1 MSNELPRFT
10 PGEPGHAARLNLVV
24 DALTDALKRIEELE
38 SAKVPEV
45 VEPVEVPEVVEA
57 VPAKAPAKT
66 RTPKAAAKPE

>member
-1 MSNELPRFT
+1 MTNELPRFV
-10 PGEPGHAARLNLVV
+10 PGKPGHAARLNLVV

-45 VEPVEVPEVVEA
+45 VKA
-57 VPAKAPAKT
+57 APAKAPAKT